1 MGEGGDGVG
10 GVDRM
15 HEVAKLPSTSMKLV
29 TRGAERIA
37 CTTGAETTPGREGPV
52 RTSPEQS
59 PVRGSCIVEGTSPH
73 ALLLNKAETDYM
85 CHEHTTSEGGHT
97 GRVDLDWGD
106 NKE

>member
-1 MGEGGDGVG
+1 MGEGGEGVG

-37 CTTGAETTPGREGPV
+37 CTTGAETTPGREGLV

-59 PVRGSCIVEGTSPH
+59 TQSEAA
-73 ALLLNKAETDYM
+73 ALLKTHHHMHCY
-85 CHEHTTSEGGHT
+85 
-97 GRVDLDWGD
+97 
-106 NKE
+106 